1 MKRMRNIEM
10 RMEITAKKTKL
21 VESYEQA
28 KEKVAG
34 ILSNIQKT
42 EAALGKCKTQYS
54 ENETK
59 LYQAYQFVQ
68 QARSRKEML
77 EEMQEDYSGF
87 YQGVREVLKAREN
100 RLQGIE
106 GAVAELLTV
115 PKEYEVAME
124 IALGAA
130 MQHIVVQTE
139 EHARNAIAFLK
150 QNKHGRATF
159 LPQAVIKSRS
169 LSFEQLRIANQHPS
183 FVGVAA
189 ELVQY
194 NNKYENVVSNLLGTV
209 IVAKDLRG
217 ANELAK
223 QLQYRY
229 RIVTIEGDVVNPGG
243 SMTGGAVKQAKSSL
257 LGRQRELEEWT
268 RKLTDMEEKTMK
280 LENFVKAVK
289 QEIQEKEVKIRELR
303 QTVRSRSCR

>member
-1 MKRMRNIEM
+1 SCDGEIESSTEVLMQFVNHVKELETKLHDNEQLLATFADDLEERIENLKGDYIELLNQQASHRNELSMIEEQSKQQNSKNERLDEENAKYVEM

-21 VESYEQA
+21 VESYEQV

-42 EAALGKCKTQYS
+42 EVALGKCKAQYS

-115 PKEYEVAME
+115 PKEYEIAME

-130 MQHIVVQTE
+130 MQHIVVQKE

-159 LPQAVIKSRS
+159 LPQAVIKGRS
-169 LSFEQLRIANQHPS
+169 LSFEQLRIVNQHPS

-209 IVAKDLRG
+209 IV
-217 ANELAK
+217 
-223 QLQYRY
+223 
-229 RIVTIEGDVVNPGG
+229 
-243 SMTGGAVKQAKSSL
+243 
-257 LGRQRELEEWT
+257 
-268 RKLTDMEEKTMK
+268 
-280 LENFVKAVK
+280 
-289 QEIQEKEVKIRELR
+289 
-303 QTVRSRSCR
+303 